1 MARTRSSKK
10 TGRGGLTLWVSALG
24 LALVVGGGVVTA
36 RSAADIAAPIESVP
50 AAASV
55 ERVAPPVK
63 PATRPEQPAGASSTE
78 ASPSKA
84 SSEPARK
91 TRPKAHP
98 AKGTPQRIVV
108 PTLGIDHPIVG
119 IDAPGGVLTP
129 PSDPQ
134 VLGWWQSGAQPGAKL
149 GSALV
154 TGHTVSSGGGAF
166 DDLETLGR
174 GDRVSIGTADG
185 RIDYRVTGVRIY
197 RKASLAEHAQ
207 RVFSQEVPG
216 RLVLITCEDWNGS
229 VYLSN
234 AVVVAR
240 PVS

>member
-1 MARTRSSKK
+1 M
-10 TGRGGLTLWVSALG
+10 
-24 LALVVGGGVVTA
+24 
-36 RSAADIAAPIESVP
+36 
-50 AAASV
+50 
-55 ERVAPPVK
+55 
-63 PATRPEQPAGASSTE
+63 
-78 ASPSKA
+78 
-84 SSEPARK
+84 PARK

-98 AKGTPQRIVV
+98 AQGTPQRIVV

-166 DDLETLGR
+166 DDLETLRR
-174 GDRVSIGTADG
+174 GDLVTIGTADG
-185 RIDYRVTGVRIY
+185 RIDYQVTGVRIY
-197 RKASLAEHAQ
+197 RKASLADHAQ

>member
-1 MARTRSSKK
+1 MSVAPTRSDKK
-10 TGRGGLTLWVSALG
+10 SGRGGLTLWVSALG
-24 LALVVGGGVVTA
+24 LALVVGGGVASA
-36 RSAADIAAPIESVP
+36 RSSAVPSGPP
-50 AAASV
+50 AAAPATPAAPV
-55 ERVAPPVK
+55 TPAERPQAAPP
-63 PATRPEQPAGASSTE
+63 STQ
-78 ASPSKA
+78 APPSKTA
-84 SSEPARK
+84 PAPERK
-91 TRPKAHP
+91 SRPKAHP

-174 GDRVSIGTADG
+174 GDRVTIGTADG
-185 RIDYRVTGVRIY
+185 RIHYRVTGVRIY
-197 RKASLAEHAQ
+197 RKASLADHAQ
-207 RVFSQEVPG
+207 RVFSQDVPG

-229 VYLSN
+229 TYLSN
-234 AVVVAR
+234 AVVIAR
-240 PVS
+240 PET

>member
-1 MARTRSSKK
+1 MK

-24 LALVVGGGVVTA
+24 LALVVGGGVATA
-36 RSAADIAAPIESVP
+36 RSAADSSAPVESAP

-55 ERVAPPVK
+55 EPAAPPVEPAK
-63 PATRPEQPAGASSTE
+63 PPERRAASSAE
-78 ASPSKA
+78 PSPSEDA
-84 SSEPARK
+84 PAPAR
-91 TRPKAHP
+91 TTGPKVHP
-98 AKGTPQRIVV
+98 DKGTPQRIVV
-108 PTLGIDHPIVG
+108 PSLGVDHPIVG

-134 VLGWWQSGAQPGAKL
+134 VLGWWRSGAQPGAKH

-174 GDRVSIGTADG
+174 GDRVSIGTTSG
-185 RIDYRVTGVRIY
+185 RIDYEVTGVRIY

-207 RVFSQEVPG
+207 KVFSQEVPG